1 MEIDLETLDWD
12 KSNGLIP
19 AIIQDA
25 ATGAVLML
33 AYMNRE
39 ALRKTLDGGKVTF
52 FSRSRNKLWTKGET
66 SDNYLIFKGVQAD
79 CDADTLLI
87 QAEPCGPACH
97 RNTATCFSDEV
108 QFEGISFLNHL
119 ERLIRSRKEEMP
131 EGSYTTRLF
140 DQGLP
145 KISKKVGEE
154 AVEVIVSALQGRQQT
169 CEETADLLYHLLV
182 FLVERDVG
190 LGEVVGELERRHGET
205 GDR

>member
-12 KSNGLIP
+12 KSGGLIP
-19 AIIQDA
+19 AIIQDVS
-25 ATGAVLML
+25 TGAVLML

-52 FSRSRNKLWTKGET
+52 FSRSRDKLWTKGET
-66 SDNYLIFKGVQAD
+66 SSNFLIFKGVQVD

-97 RNTATCFSDEV
+97 RNTATCFADEA

-119 ERLIRSRKEEMP
+119 ERLIRSRKKEMP
-131 EGSYTTRLF
+131 EGSYTTHLF

-145 KISKKVGEE
+145 QISKKVGEE

-169 CEETADLLYHLLV
+169 REETADLLYHLLV
-182 FLVERDVG
+182 FLTEREVS
-190 LGEVVGELERRHGET
+190 LGEVVDELERRHGGT
-205 GDR
+205 G

>member
-1 MEIDLETLDWD
+1 MEIDLEALDWD
-12 KSNGLIP
+12 KSGGLIP
-19 AIIQDA
+19 AIIQDVS
-25 ATGAVLML
+25 TGAILML

-39 ALRKTLDGGKVTF
+39 ALQKTLDGGKVTF

-66 SDNYLIFKGVQAD
+66 SDNYLVFKGVQVD

-97 RNTATCFSDEV
+97 RNTATCFADEA
-108 QFEGISFLNHL
+108 QFAGISFLNHL

-145 KISKKVGEE
+145 QISKKVGEE
-154 AVEVIVSALQGRQQT
+154 AVEVVVSALQGRQQT
-169 CEETADLLYHLLV
+169 REETADLLYHLLV
-182 FLVERDVG
+182 FLTEREVS
-190 LGEVVGELERRHGET
+190 LGEVVDELERRHGGT
-205 GDR
+205 R